1 MASDAN
7 GRSPFAFRQAAALVL
22 LVVMLVFILQNRRST
37 TIRFLIPETTS
48 PLWVALFLSALLGVV
63 VGGLLARR
71 R

>member
-1 MASDAN
+1 MARDN
-7 GRSPFAFRQAAALVL
+7 DDRFPFGLRQLTALGL

-37 TIRFLIPETTS
+37 TVRFLIPETTA
-48 PLWVALFLSALLGVV
+48 PLWVALFLSALLGIV